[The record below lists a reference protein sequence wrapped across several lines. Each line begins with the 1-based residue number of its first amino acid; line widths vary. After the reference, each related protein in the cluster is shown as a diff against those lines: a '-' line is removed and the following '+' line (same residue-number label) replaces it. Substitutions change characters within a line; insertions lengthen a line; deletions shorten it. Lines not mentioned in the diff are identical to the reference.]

1 MTNRFLVFCWS
12 VSVGLALCLFATFY
26 VLGSSRNA
34 YQNFDFEITRPTSRT
49 VVIGSSITGRAFPPI
64 LSNEDNSS
72 LKGVTRWQVPG
83 ISFGETLY
91 LSKRALEQKIDR
103 VLIEAGPLLR
113 VMNVGDTN
121 RPLLQTLLRTTREA
135 RFGLKLFLKLKIDSR
150 VLQQEHPPELMR
162 LTFRPTEDFKEYVN
176 YVFLDWKISTEI
188 KVLIDQAR
196 SKNIAIVLL
205 SYPRAESSM
214 QTSYHRSDLEVLR
227 EETRQFAEHY
237 GLAYFSPDLLW
248 DDAFFADRSHFNA
261 RGRERYLQ
269 ELENW
274 WAAR

>member
-1 MTNRFLVFCWS
+1 MANRFLAFCWS
-12 VSVGLALCLFATFY
+12 ASVGLALCLFATFY
-26 VLGSSRNA
+26 VLGSSRYA
-34 YQNFDFEITRPTSRT
+34 YHHFDSEITRITSRT

-64 LSNEDNSS
+64 LSNEDNSL
-72 LKGVTRWQVPG
+72 LKGVTRWTVPG
-83 ISFGETLY
+83 ISFRETLY
-91 LSKRALEQKIDR
+91 LSERALEKKIDR

-113 VMNVGDTN
+113 VMNVGDPN
-121 RPLLQTLLRTTREA
+121 RSLLQTLLRTTLDA
-135 RFGLKLFLKLKIDSR
+135 RVGLKLFFKLKIDFGG
-150 VLQQEHPPELMR
+150 LQKEFPPELMR
-162 LTFRPTEDFKEYVN
+162 LTFRPTEDFKEDVDYS
-176 YVFLDWKISTEI
+176 FLDWKISTEI
-188 KVLIDQAR
+188 NVLIDQAR

-248 DDAFFADRSHFNA
+248 DDAFFTDRSHFNA

>member
-1 MTNRFLVFCWS
+1 M
-12 VSVGLALCLFATFY
+12 
-26 VLGSSRNA
+26 
-34 YQNFDFEITRPTSRT
+34 
-49 VVIGSSITGRAFPPI
+49 TGRAFPPI

-72 LKGVTRWQVPG
+72 LKGVTRWYVPG
-83 ISFGETLY
+83 IRFGETLY

-113 VMNVGDTN
+113 VMNVVDTKG
-121 RPLLQTLLRTTREA
+121 PLLQTLLRTTGEA
-135 RFGLKLFLKLKIDSR
+135 RFGLKLFLKLKSDFR
-150 VLQQEHPPELMR
+150 GLQQGVPPELMR
-162 LTFRPTEDFKEYVN
+162 LTFHPTEDFKEYVN

-188 KVLIDQAR
+188 EVLIDQAR
-196 SKNIAIVLL
+196 SKSIAIVLL

-214 QTSYHRSDLEVLR
+214 QTSYRRSDLEVLR
-227 EETRQFAEHY
+227 EETRQLSEHY

-248 DDAFFADRSHFNA
+248 DDAFFTDRSHFNA